1 MKNTALLLTQYE
13 KYGVIGE
20 DEYIENYINEELEV
34 DASMIGY
41 YNEYLANNGYETYF
55 DDLNEVLYGFEP
67 LEVARM
73 TFYGNFKFAED
84 YHKFNGYGNI
94 DSFSEYEIIREMK
107 NDRDFLEWYIE
118 ENDLIDFEDPE
129 VIEVIE
135 AANKLLKMG
144 Y

>member
-20 DEYIENYINEELEV
+20 KEYIENYINEELEI
-34 DASMIGY
+34 DASMIGD
-41 YNEYLANNGYETYF
+41 YNEYLINNNYEPYF
-55 DDLNEVLYGFEP
+55 DDLDIMLEGMTPTQAARCTYYG
-67 LEVARM
+67 
-73 TFYGNFKFAED
+73 KFSFADD
-84 YHKFNGYGNI
+84 YFQFNGYGNI

-118 ENDLIDFEDPE
+118 ENDLINFEAPE

>member
-13 KYGVIGE
+13 KYGIIGK
-20 DEYIENYINEELEV
+20 DEYIENYINEELDV
-34 DASMIGY
+34 DAYMIDD
-41 YNEYLANNGYETYF
+41 YNEYLIANCYEPF
-55 DDLNEVLYGFEP
+55 ENDLEMMLYGREP
-67 LEVARM
+67 LEIARM
-73 TFYGNFKFAED
+73 TFYGDFRFAED
-84 YHKFNGYGNI
+84 YHRFNGYGNI
-94 DSFSEYEIIREMK
+94 DSFSEGQVVNRMK
-107 NDRDFLEWYIE
+107 ENRDFLKWYIE